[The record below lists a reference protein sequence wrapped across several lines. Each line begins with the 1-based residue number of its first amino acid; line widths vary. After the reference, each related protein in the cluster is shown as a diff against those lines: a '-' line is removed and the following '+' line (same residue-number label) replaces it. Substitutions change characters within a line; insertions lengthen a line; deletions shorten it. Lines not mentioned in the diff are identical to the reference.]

1 MPVMN
6 RPGFWTGSGL
16 SRLFSS
22 GELWNYDGN
31 SKEQRLS
38 KQDLRT
44 AKEPSSSHRD
54 TLKGLP
60 QSQSVRVELC
70 AGKSP
75 RCETVERGVQIPEDI
90 LTGCLTKEKI
100 QTPKSHPASPEEKR
114 SSEKNGNKET
124 LPPLL
129 NVPSSLEN
137 VSICPS
143 FSNTPKAKTVTVSSM
158 TGSSFLSN
166 SKELFEDCQKRYEGQ
181 RNAQDQKLPMT
192 SCANLDAVDIDFA
205 IKAMGDPVILN
216 VQNDQR
222 SQGLL
227 PLSNNDETNHQ
238 LTSTGTEECLV
249 SHPGS
254 TIIEPKEAEQTMKT
268 NIFVSNRGSLFSA
281 TFVHNT
287 NNSGTKMSRE
297 SPSCVDSVS
306 ETGDELDAFSS
317 SSDCLTYIED
327 EEKAVIDGT
336 RGGGN
341 TRFPHF
347 TKMSKN
353 GSQTQPLCLNPARIY
368 HSSSSKPF
376 AQSCIP
382 LVLQMSKPVTRG
394 WSKTTVSEEGLSEIL
409 SPVDEVLSY
418 GSYELPPP
426 VPHCA
431 GYGSVSSTLLPP
443 QPAFEVITSEEE
455 FPPSSEGNYL
465 YLKEDPSINSELV
478 PPLPDDKTPH
488 VNNTK
493 NSGETN
499 KDLAEGQ
506 NVFDR
511 TENSSLI
518 PAEEDVTDLL
528 FSFDIGDRVLVCLS
542 RPGVLKYKGPAAFAG
557 GLWAGVV
564 LDRPEGNHNGTF
576 RGVKYFRCDR
586 NCGVLVRAEDISP
599 LRGTQDSD
607 LDTEAEEDPF
617 SDEEPPNCLKS
628 QEDGLKEDE
637 ASAGPLEGNIY
648 RGQNKPINDPLTT
661 KITYKEGQLQEKW
674 CQNPQ
679 LDCCNETPVASSS
692 STPMPVSSLFQIGFD
707 SCPQTAGHN
716 MRARFDINSWV
727 ESLTEELI
735 QDLLMDALEIR
746 MKNRDKGLLKEDN
759 KQIDTVMKK
768 DDSTANKLC
777 FIEQWH
783 DTLCSPAPEKVLI
796 QPHDRDIVYR
806 LVDTAL
812 EILLGQAKSSMIYN
826 PEAPGYIIDEE
837 SVRVYGRIMHQ
848 LTSEILHGVLT
859 NHFGITKSMWQ
870 TKNILSSLLSSRDFL
885 TDLKAAVKSEVQKE
899 LNLERTDLQ
908 MKEILLTLCKYRSTK
923 RDRVDY
929 ILIQELH
936 KEELQWVD
944 YSADQITVKMRL
956 SEEIFSLLL
965 EDTISVL
972 KHMYMTPSF

>member
-1 MPVMN
+1 MMGKQIL
-6 RPGFWTGSGL
+6 R
-16 SRLFSS
+16 
-22 GELWNYDGN
+22 N
-31 SKEQRLS
+31 SPCPS
-38 KQDLRT
+38 KTYLQLRSQAPLIVT
-44 AKEPSSSHRD
+44 F
-54 TLKGLP
+54 KGLP
-60 QSQSVRVELC
+60 RSQSVRVELC

-75 RCETVERGVQIPEDI
+75 QCETVKRGVQIPADI

-100 QTPKSHPASPEEKR
+100 QTSESHPAYPEEKR
-114 SSEKNGNKET
+114 SSEKNGDKET

-129 NVPSSLEN
+129 NVASSLEN
-137 VSICPS
+137 VSIRPS

-158 TGSSFLSN
+158 TGSPFLSN
-166 SKELFEDCQKRYEGQ
+166 TKELFEESQKRYEGQ
-181 RNAQDQKLPMT
+181 RNAQDQELPMT
-192 SCANLDAVDIDFA
+192 SCANLDTVDTDFA
-205 IKAMGDPVILN
+205 IEVMCDPVILN

-227 PLSNNDETNHQ
+227 PLSNNGETNHQ
-238 LTSTGTEECLV
+238 LSSTGTEERLV
-249 SHPGS
+249 SRPGG

-268 NIFVSNRGSLFSA
+268 NTFVSNRGSLFSA

-287 NNSGTKMSRE
+287 GNSDTKTSRE
-297 SPSCVDSVS
+297 SPSCDDSVS
-306 ETGDELDAFSS
+306 ETEDELDAFSS
-317 SSDCLTYIED
+317 SSDCLTYIEE
-327 EEKAVIDGT
+327 EEKALIDGM

-341 TRFPHF
+341 ARFLHF
-347 TKMSKN
+347 NERSKN

-376 AQSCIP
+376 AQSCMP

-426 VPHCA
+426 VAYCA
-431 GYGSVSSTLLPP
+431 GYESVSSTLLPP
-443 QPAFEVITSEEE
+443 SPAFEVITWTSEED
-455 FPPSSEGNYL
+455 FPPPPEGNDL
-465 YLKEDPSINSELV
+465 YLKEDPSINSEHV
-478 PPLPDDKTPH
+478 PPLPDDMTPH
-488 VNNTK
+488 VNNTT

-499 KDLAEGQ
+499 KDLAEASSTAYPTFQ
-506 NVFDR
+506 NVFHR
-511 TENSSLI
+511 TENSSSLTG
-518 PAEEDVTDLL
+518 EEDVTDPL

-557 GLWAGVV
+557 GLWAGVA
-564 LDRPEGNHNGTF
+564 LDKPDGNHNGTF

-599 LRGTQDSD
+599 LRGAQDSD
-607 LDTEAEEDPF
+607 LDTGAEEDPF
-617 SDEEPPNCLKS
+617 SDEEPPNCSKS
-628 QEDGLKEDE
+628 QEVALKEDK
-637 ASAGPLEGNIY
+637 ASVGQLEGNRD
-648 RGQNKPINDPLTT
+648 RGHNTPIDDPSTT
-661 KITYKEGQLQEKW
+661 KMTCKEGQLQEKL

-679 LDCCNETPVASSS
+679 LHCCNETPEASSS
-692 STPMPVSSLFQIGFD
+692 STPIPVSSLFQIGFD
-707 SCPQTAGHN
+707 SCPQTAGHT
-716 MRARFDINSWV
+716 MSTSFDINSWV
-727 ESLTEELI
+727 ERLTEELI
-735 QDLLMDALEIR
+735 QDLIMDALKIR
-746 MKNRDKGLLKEDN
+746 KRNREKGLLKEDN
-759 KQIDTVMKK
+759 KQIDTIKK
-768 DDSTANKLC
+768 RDDSTANKLC

-783 DTLCSPAPEKVLI
+783 DTLCSAAPEKVKV

-806 LVDTAL
+806 LVDTAV
-812 EILLGQAKSSMIYN
+812 ETLLGQAKSTMIYN

-837 SVRVYGRIMHQ
+837 SVRAYGQIMHQ

-859 NHFGITKSMWQ
+859 NHFGITRSMWQ
-870 TKNILSSLLSSRDFL
+870 TKNILSSRLSSRIFL

-908 MKEILLTLCKYRSTK
+908 MKEMLLTLCKYRSTK

-956 SEEIFSLLL
+956 SEEIFNLLL

>member
-22 GELWNYDGN
+22 GELWNYDEN

-44 AKEPSSSHRD
+44 AKETSSSHSH

-60 QSQSVRVELC
+60 RSQSVRVELC

-90 LTGCLTKEKI
+90 LTGCLT
-100 QTPKSHPASPEEKR
+100 ACPEEKR

-129 NVPSSLEN
+129 NVASSLEN

-181 RNAQDQKLPMT
+181 RNAQDQELPMT
-192 SCANLDAVDIDFA
+192 SCANLDAVDTDFA
-205 IKAMGDPVILN
+205 IEAMCDPVILN

-227 PLSNNDETNHQ
+227 PLSNNGETNHQ

-254 TIIEPKEAEQTMKT
+254 TIIEPKEAEQTTKT

-287 NNSGTKMSRE
+287 GNSDTKMSRE
-297 SPSCVDSVS
+297 SPSCDDSVS

-347 TKMSKN
+347 TRRSKN

-368 HSSSSKPF
+368 HSSLSKPF

-394 WSKTTVSEEGLSEIL
+394 LSKTTVSEEGLSEIL

-426 VPHCA
+426 VAHCA

-478 PPLPDDKTPH
+478 LPLPDDKTPH

-511 TENSSLI
+511 TENSSLV
-518 PAEEDVTDLL
+518 PADEDVTDLL

-542 RPGVLKYKGPAAFAG
+542 RPGVLKYKGQAAFAG

-607 LDTEAEEDPF
+607 LDTEPEEDPF
-617 SDEEPPNCLKS
+617 SDEEPPNCLKP

-637 ASAGPLEGNIY
+637 ASGGPLEGNID
-648 RGQNKPINDPLTT
+648 REQNKPINDPLTT
-661 KITYKEGQLQEKW
+661 KMTYKEGQLQEKW

-679 LDCCNETPVASSS
+679 LDCCNETPEASSS
-692 STPMPVSSLFQIGFD
+692 SIPMPVSSLFQIGFD

-716 MRARFDINSWV
+716 MSSSFDINSWV

-735 QDLLMDALEIR
+735 QDLMMDALELR
-746 MKNRDKGLLKEDN
+746 MRNREKGLLKEDN
-759 KQIDTVMKK
+759 IQIDASVPAGVLLTVKKK
-768 DDSTANKLC
+768 DDSTASKLC

-783 DTLCSPAPEKVLI
+783 DTLCSAAPEKVQI

-812 EILLGQAKSSMIYN
+812 ETLLGQAKSTMIYN

-859 NHFGITKSMWQ
+859 NHFGITRSMWQ
-870 TKNILSSLLSSRDFL
+870 TKNTLSSLLSSRVFL

-908 MKEILLTLCKYRSTK
+908 
-923 RDRVDY
+923 
-929 ILIQELH
+929 IQELH

-944 YSADQITVKMRL
+944 YNADQMTVKMRL